1 MISAV
6 NHFGKGLHYLA
17 YTKLLTDKRKSCF
30 LQLLFIYLFIYLFT
44 DLFIYLLI
52 YLFVCLFVCLFIYL
66 FIYLFILNKSNPEFL
81 RESVIFLLK
90 TLTKVQWE
98 TPNKDKALFLIL

>member
-6 NHFGKGLHYLA
+6 NHFGKGLHCLA

-52 YLFVCLFVCLFIYL
+52 YLF
-66 FIYLFILNKSNPEFL
+66 IYLFILNKSNREFL
-81 RESVIFLLK
+81 RESVIFFIEN
-90 TLTKVQWE
+90 T
-98 TPNKDKALFLIL
+98 NKGAMGNPK